1 MTVIF
6 IIILVFFYGLWYVDN
21 NYQKKQRQQLRD
33 EISNLIRRNQ
43 ELRYTIKAMQQ
54 AKEE

>member
-1 MTVIF
+1 MTVIL
-6 IIILVFFYGLWYVDN
+6 IIIMVFLYGLWYVDN

-33 EISNLIRRNQ
+33 EISSLIRRNQ